1 MLHFHNIG
9 IMINDDEKN
18 ILGIYCLFSGAMEVL
33 RHQVLVVNYFWA
45 LNGSCCSGKINL
57 VFYVFRIHKLM
68 SNHEIISHSFINN
81 SNIFILYSKI
91 SKILPVSHSVKIS

>member
-1 MLHFHNIG
+1 
-9 IMINDDEKN
+9 MINDDEKN

-33 RHQVLVVNYFWA
+33 RHQVLVVNYFLLGTKWQPA
-45 LNGSCCSGKINL
+45 AQEKL